1 MGKIKTYNPKEV
13 TIALGNH
20 IVAGYA
26 DDSFIT
32 IDPNGD
38 GVTKKVGCDGEIV
51 RSISPDDT
59 YIVKLTVLQ
68 TSETNSFLQNRFKQD
83 RQTGDG
89 MFPILIKDLKGG
101 MARQAR
107 IPRLRQRVQQ
117 PRVGTAHRL
126 WRADRV
132 SNAKRPSVKGG
143 LYRT

>member
-1 MGKIKTYNPKEV
+1 MRSATTLLV
-13 TIALGNH
+13 
-20 IVAGYA
+20 GYA

-38 GVTKKVGCDGEIV
+38 GVTKKARCDGEIV

-101 MARQAR
+101 MVFSSNAAWPGQAR

-117 PRVGTAHRL
+117 PRVGAAHRL
-126 WRADRV
+126 WRVDRV

>member
-89 MFPILIKDLKGG
+89 MFPILIK
-101 MARQAR
+101 AR

-117 PRVGTAHRL
+117 PRVGAAHRL
-126 WRADRV
+126 WRVDRV